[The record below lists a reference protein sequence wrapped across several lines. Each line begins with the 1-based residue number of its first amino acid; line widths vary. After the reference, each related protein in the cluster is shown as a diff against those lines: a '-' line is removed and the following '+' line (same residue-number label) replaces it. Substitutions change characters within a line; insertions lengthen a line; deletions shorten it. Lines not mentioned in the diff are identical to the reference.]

1 MEATTEVNDKKRS
14 FEEAPATTGA
24 SDGAATVA
32 PGEPEP
38 QVAKKA
44 RTDSTPP
51 STGTNYVEA
60 PHVMAEGA
68 SLSLFLGGSP
78 PLPRFKLLNITNN

>member
-1 MEATTEVNDKKRS
+1 MEAKTEVNDKKRS
-14 FEEAPATTGA
+14 LEEAPAATTGEG
-24 SDGAATVA
+24 DGAATVA

-51 STGTNYVEA
+51 SAGTNYVEA
-60 PHVMAEGA
+60 PHVMADGV
-68 SLSLFLGGSP
+68 SLSLFLGAP
-78 PLPRFKLLNITNN
+78 PPRWSVVKSLITY